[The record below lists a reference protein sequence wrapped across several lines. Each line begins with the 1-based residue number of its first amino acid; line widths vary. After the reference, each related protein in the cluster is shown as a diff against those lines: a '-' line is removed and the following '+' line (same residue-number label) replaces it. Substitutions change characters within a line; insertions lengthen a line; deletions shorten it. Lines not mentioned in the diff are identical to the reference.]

1 MHPTLTVQAQTTVRP
16 WPEPPG
22 RPEAGHD
29 PRSTYV
35 ERFWI
40 STLGPSA
47 TWIVRRLAD
56 RFDAEPDGFS
66 IDLDEL
72 ASSIGMS
79 YAKREESPFGRALH
93 RCAMF
98 GLVRLGRDGLEVRR
112 RIPDLPERQLRRL
125 PEVLRR
131 VHDEWSE
138 HTWSFDTNDLR
149 TRLIA
154 AGVDSRRAS
163 IAAESVALTN

>member
-1 MHPTLTVQAQTTVRP
+1 MHPTLTTQAQTTIRP

-22 RPEAGHD
+22 RPEVGHD

-56 RFDAEPDGFS
+56 RFDVEPDGFE
-66 IDLDEL
+66 INLDDL
-72 ASSIGMS
+72 AGSIGMS
-79 YAKREESPFGRALH
+79 YAKREDSPFGRALH

-112 RIPDLPERQLRRL
+112 RIPDLPERQLDRL
-125 PEVLRR
+125 PERLRR
-131 VHDEWSE
+131 VHDEWTQR
-138 HTWSFDTNDLR
+138 TWTLDTEQLR
-149 TRLIA
+149 TQLVA
-154 AGVDSRRAS
+154 MGVDHRAAS
-163 IAAESVALTN
+163 IAAETVDLVG